1 MDQLA
6 DFRFFSQYAGASQC
20 NGDVAAGSAIA
31 CASNGCPEVE
41 AAGATV
47 VDTFTYVASP
57 EPYHM
62 SEELDQELTGSC
74 LSGVVTD
81 IQGFV
86 AKDDVNKLI
95 VVSYKG
101 STSLR
106 NYLAE

>member
-1 MDQLA
+1 
-6 DFRFFSQYAGASQC
+6 
-20 NGDVAAGSAIA
+20 
-31 CASNGCPEVE
+31 
-41 AAGATV
+41 
-47 VDTFTYVASP
+47 
-57 EPYHM
+57 M